1 MITSVC
7 LVEIRLNFLQ
17 NITMEVRLDILTY
30 LLQWEKT
37 GTFCYLVSFSLE
49 MFLTSCLYY
58 VMLF

>member
-30 LLQWEKT
+30 LLQ
-37 GTFCYLVSFSLE
+37 
-49 MFLTSCLYY
+49 
-58 VMLF
+58 